1 MATATVNFKR
11 SDAAHTRHI
20 SRMKVEDRPVPN
32 CPRCGFVASETNTKY
47 GFRADCCG
55 LWSWNRMP
63 LADAKTHEAR
73 KHLGPLF
80 SSLSQALGAVQFF
93 TEIRKRT
100 DVKEAD
106 DMQISTMNE
115 VTANR
120 MRAAAEDLLMDMM
133 SGKVVA
139 NGPKRSKR

>member
-1 MATATVNFKR
+1 MVVFPVRSERATMLHLA
-11 SDAAHTRHI
+11 
-20 SRMKVEDRPVPN
+20 SRKVEDRPVPN
-32 CPRCGFVASETNTKY
+32 CPRCGFEASETNTKY

-63 LADAKTHEAR
+63 LADAKTHDAR

-93 TEIRKRT
+93 TEIRQRT
-100 DVKEAD
+100 DIKQAAE
-106 DMQISTMNE
+106 MQIATMNE

-139 NGPKRSKR
+139 SGPKRIKR